1 MKKSLIGSLRNL
13 VAVAAIAL
21 AAGMSAL
28 APPVVLVGTIAGVTA
43 LAPTTAQAGALS
55 DYLENKLVD
64 HVFRGTAYTA
74 PATIYVAL
82 YTSACSDSAGGT
94 EVTGGSYARAS
105 LATGTTTW
113 ANTQASGTGASTG
126 TNGTTSNSSTISF
139 ATPSAGW
146 GTVTHIGLLDASTS
160 GNLLVCT
167 ALTVSKTIN
176 TSDTVSFPAA
186 SLTVQFDN

>member
-1 MKKSLIGSLRNL
+1 MKSFLNNAFRRASLLCAMAVMVIVAPL
-13 VAVAAIAL
+13 VH
-21 AAGMSAL
+21 
-28 APPVVLVGTIAGVTA
+28 
-43 LAPTTAQAGALS
+43 AGALS
-55 DYLENKLVD
+55 DYLENKVVD

-82 YTSACSDSAGGT
+82 YTSSCSDSAGGT
-94 EVTGGSYARAS
+94 EVSGGSYARGS

-126 TNGTTSNSSTISF
+126 TGGTTSNSSTITF

-146 GTVTHIGLLDASTS
+146 GLVTHIGMLDASTA

-176 TSDTVSFPAA
+176 SGDTVSFAA
-186 SLTVQFDN
+186 GALTVQVDN